1 MGGFWKVWKI
11 PYFFFEPFP
20 NSSVRCVKPNPQRK
34 THQRGKLGFTNI
46 SPKFLALIMFLI
58 RSTMRTMRPARIKC
72 KNILSWI
79 SAQHSRVQTM
89 NMSMTTTKTGLQT
102 TTANFR
108 REIMSWNF
116 WTKRNLWQFS
126 INNSMSVRVLTTQ
139 GNFPLQF
146 T

>member
-1 MGGFWKVWKI
+1 MEDGLGSTIVWAVHR
-11 PYFFFEPFP
+11 
-20 NSSVRCVKPNPQRK
+20 NQNTRRRKPSGKNIRK
-34 THQRGKLGFTNI
+34 FLIKI
-46 SPKFLALIMFLI
+46 SPIFFSLNIFLI

-89 NMSMTTTKTGLQT
+89 SMSMTTTKTGLQT

-139 GNFPLQF
+139 GNLLLLSVFPIL